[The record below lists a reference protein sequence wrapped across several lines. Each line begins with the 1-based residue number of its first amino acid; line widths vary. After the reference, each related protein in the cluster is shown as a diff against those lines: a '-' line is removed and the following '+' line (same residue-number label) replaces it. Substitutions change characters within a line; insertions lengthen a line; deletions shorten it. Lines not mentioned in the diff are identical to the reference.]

1 MCGINGFSFPS
12 KELAFRMKE
21 FTKNRGPNA
30 DGVYL
35 GKNITLTHNRL
46 SIIDLNERANQPMEF
61 KNLVITYNGEIY
73 NFKDLKFELENLGY
87 FFKTNSDTEVILYLF
102 HKFNIEGFKKLSGIF
117 AIAIWDNDSK
127 ALYLIR
133 DTVGVKPIYYYK
145 NFNNEIFFSSSIKS
159 LLISVDKKILN
170 EKSLNYYSNFG
181 RNDSDETMFKGIYK
195 LKPGNLLIYKNKEII
210 IKKFLDFKFEKNIY
224 SNQEIKSEIEKTIQ
238 NQFISDVPV
247 ALSLSG
253 GMDSN
258 IVYSV
263 MRNKLKK
270 KFNIYSFYFH
280 DYDKFNEDF
289 YTAKSNAKYFDDNF
303 IPIEIKHNQFM
314 ENAEDV
320 TEILEEPLANQCSI
334 LNYVMS
340 KKVKEKVL
348 FTGDGGDETFT
359 GYDKYRSIL
368 IINTLQKLN
377 FFKNLKIKTKNKNLK
392 RLFINNA
399 KDLYLSFSEKN
410 IFKDLDKYFINYKE
424 ITAEELEQNH
434 TTDEALKNNLNS
446 ICYLDLD
453 TVVPNDYLLRNDK
466 IFMNEAIEVR
476 VPLLDVNII
485 NKFLMMNQYR
495 KFNYSLESKGLLK
508 KIFKNDIHKLTKKKL
523 GLQSPYA
530 KWMKQPLQK
539 FLKEILSKE
548 YYNNSNHYLNFN
560 EINKMIQKHQD
571 EYYNPHLLWSLVMM
585 QIFLKKFKL

>member
-102 HKFNIEGFKKLSGIF
+102 HKFNVEGFKKLSGIF

-210 IKKFLDFKFEKNIY
+210 IKKFLDFKFEKKIY

-253 GMDSN
+253 GVDSN

-303 IPIEIKHNQFM
+303 IPIEIKHNQFI

-320 TEILEEPLANQCSI
+320 TKILEEPLANQCSI

-392 RLFINNA
+392 RLFIHNA

-548 YYNNSNHYLNFN
+548 YYNNSNNYLNFN

-571 EYYNPHLLWSLVMM
+571 EYYNPHLLWGLVML
-585 QIFLKKFKL
+585 QIFLKKFKM

>member
-1 MCGINGFSFPS
+1 
-12 KELAFRMKE
+12 
-21 FTKNRGPNA
+21 
-30 DGVYL
+30 
-35 GKNITLTHNRL
+35 
-46 SIIDLNERANQPMEF
+46 
-61 KNLVITYNGEIY
+61 
-73 NFKDLKFELENLGY
+73 
-87 FFKTNSDTEVILYLF
+87 
-102 HKFNIEGFKKLSGIF
+102 
-117 AIAIWDNDSK
+117 
-127 ALYLIR
+127 
-133 DTVGVKPIYYYK
+133 
-145 NFNNEIFFSSSIKS
+145 
-159 LLISVDKKILN
+159 
-170 EKSLNYYSNFG
+170 
-181 RNDSDETMFKGIYK
+181 
-195 LKPGNLLIYKNKEII
+195 
-210 IKKFLDFKFEKNIY
+210 
-224 SNQEIKSEIEKTIQ
+224 
-238 NQFISDVPV
+238 
-247 ALSLSG
+247 
-253 GMDSN
+253 
-258 IVYSV
+258 

-303 IPIEIKHNQFM
+303 IPIEIKHNQFI

-548 YYNNSNHYLNFN
+548 YYNNSNNYLNFN

>member
-1 MCGINGFSFPS
+1 MCGINGFSFPN

-102 HKFNIEGFKKLSGIF
+102 HKFNLEGFKKLSGIF

-210 IKKFLDFKFEKNIY
+210 IKKFLDFKFKKNIY

-253 GMDSN
+253 GVDSN

-303 IPIEIKHNQFM
+303 IPIEIKHNQFI

-392 RLFINNA
+392 RLFINNT

-548 YYNNSNHYLNFN
+548 YYINSNNYLNFN

-571 EYYNPHLLWSLVMM
+571 EYYNPHLLWSLVML

>member
-12 KELAFRMKE
+12 KDLAFRMKE

-102 HKFNIEGFKKLSGIF
+102 HKFNVEGFKKLSGIF
-117 AIAIWDNDSK
+117 AIAIWDNDSRT
-127 ALYLIR
+127 LYLIR

-170 EKSLNYYSNFG
+170 EKSLNYYSNLG

-195 LKPGNLLIYKNKEII
+195 LKPGNLLIYKNKEIV

-224 SNQEIKSEIEKTIQ
+224 SNQEIKSEIEKTVQ

-253 GMDSN
+253 GVDSN

-303 IPIEIKHNQFM
+303 IPIEIKHNQFI

-424 ITAEELEQNH
+424 ITAKELEQNH
-434 TTDEALKNNLNS
+434 TIDEVLKNNLNS

-495 KFNYSLESKGLLK
+495 KFNYSFESKGLLK
-508 KIFKNDIHKLTKKKL
+508 KIFKNDIHKLTKKKI

-548 YYNNSNHYLNFN
+548 YYNNSNNYLNFH
-560 EINKMIQKHQD
+560 EINKMTQKHQD
-571 EYYNPHLLWSLVMM
+571 EYYNPHLLWGLVMM

>member
-102 HKFNIEGFKKLSGIF
+102 HKFNVEGFKKLSGIF

-210 IKKFLDFKFEKNIY
+210 IKKFLDFKFEKKIY

-253 GMDSN
+253 GVDSN

-303 IPIEIKHNQFM
+303 IPIEIKHNQFI

-548 YYNNSNHYLNFN
+548 YYNNSNNYLNFN